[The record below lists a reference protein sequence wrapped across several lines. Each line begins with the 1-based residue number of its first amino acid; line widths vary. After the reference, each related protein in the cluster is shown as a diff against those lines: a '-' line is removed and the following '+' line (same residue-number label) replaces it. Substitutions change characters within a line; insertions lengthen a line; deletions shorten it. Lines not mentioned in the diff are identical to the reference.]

1 MRCSCCNADLTD
13 YESTLRHGVTRQF
26 LELCQTC
33 INSMDF
39 KLPIIG
45 RSDLMSEMDTTLS
58 ENLFE
63 DDEYLIEDSDDYD
76 EYWDER

>member
-1 MRCSCCNADLTD
+1 
-13 YESTLRHGVTRQF
+13 
-26 LELCQTC
+26 
-33 INSMDF
+33 MDF

-58 ENLFE
+58 ENLFD
-63 DDEYLIEDSDDYD
+63 DDEYLPEENDDYD